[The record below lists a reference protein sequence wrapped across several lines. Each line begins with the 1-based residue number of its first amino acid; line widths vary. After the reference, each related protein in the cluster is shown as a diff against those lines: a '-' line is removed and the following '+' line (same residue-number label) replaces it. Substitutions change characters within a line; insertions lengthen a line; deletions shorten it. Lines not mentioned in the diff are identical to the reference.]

1 MSCHHRSADIEK
13 SCHTLPFYYHSHWSI
28 FSCLAIVSY
37 RVFQDPKI
45 NPSSQL
51 ATKHLLK
58 LECSSNKIAQIDTI
72 HVVHQHATSI
82 VNWHIQ
88 LLQSCK
94 SLNHLSHSLGNL
106 YRSQPPI
113 HPKFSATSIRGKCW
127 RPPIPNGAIQGSDRS
142 WKMGSV
148 PAAHHFCDHGDP
160 RAHLPAPIHGNGIF
174 TYMYGHGWISM
185 ANVGRFLPVPWILWA
200 MDPSWQIS
208 PFPKPTSWEMSYC
221 LWQDTKQFTPEMI

>member
-1 MSCHHRSADIEK
+1 MFMLGNC
-13 SCHTLPFYYHSHWSI
+13 
-28 FSCLAIVSY
+28 SY
-37 RVFQDPKI
+37 RVVQDPKI

-58 LECSSNKIAQIDTI
+58 LECSSNKIAQIDTV

-82 VNWHIQ
+82 VNSQKITRSHIQ

-106 YRSQPPI
+106 YRSQLPI
-113 HPKFSATSIRGKCW
+113 HPKFSTTSIRGKCW
-127 RPPIPNGAIQGSDRS
+127 SKALIVLERWARYLRLTIFATMMTHVPTSQHPS
-142 WKMGSV
+142 MGMV
-148 PAAHHFCDHGDP
+148 Y
-160 RAHLPAPIHGNGIF
+160 LP
-174 TYMYGHGWISM
+174 YMYGHGWISM

-208 PFPKPTSWEMSYC
+208 PFPKPTSWEMSHC
-221 LWQDTKQFTPEMI
+221 MWQDTKQFTPEMI